1 VEEEGRLPNRLNRDM
16 AGENQEAGRRDMK
29 GKRRLTERKQEERDR
44 MVQVSLR
51 KIMYRNLQRRQAFKN
66 LWKSY

>member
-1 VEEEGRLPNRLNRDM
+1 M
-16 AGENQEAGRRDMK
+16 AGENQEAGRDMK